1 MFGLVDCNNF
11 YASCERVFRPWLNG
25 VPIVVLSN
33 NDGCVIARSNEAK
46 AMGIRMGVPFFQVKH
61 LMYEGKIKVFSSNYA
76 LYGDMSRRVMNVIRS
91 RVPRIEVYS
100 IDECFVD
107 FAGIAN
113 PYSLGLDVV
122 RQVKQWTGIP
132 VSMGIAPTKTL
143 AKMAS
148 KFAKKYK
155 GYKGCCIIDTDQKRL
170 KALSLFPIGD
180 VWGVGRRIGQRL
192 LAAGVNTA
200 LDFTKW
206 TEQAVKK
213 NLGING
219 LRTWQELRGLPSVHI
234 EHSEAKQTI
243 TTSRSFKDS
252 IGDFHTMQAMV
263 ADFASHCSRKLR
275 AQHSE
280 CRVITV
286 FLHTNSFRE
295 DEPQRYGVRHA
306 VMSVPTSD
314 VREIVHAADEALKA
328 AWLEGYTYKQ
338 AGVTVSGISN
348 GGIQTDMYD
357 HVDRLKQQR
366 LLRAVDAVKSR
377 FGDRMLRVPIQGDC
391 SNEINRHFRSR
402 NYTTNLQDI
411 LVVKT

>member
-46 AMGIRMGVPFFQVKH
+46 ALGIKMGVPFYQVKH
-61 LMYEGKIKVFSSNYA
+61 LKDAGKVEVFSSNFA

-91 RVPRIEVYS
+91 RVPRVEVYS

-107 FAGIAN
+107 FAGIAR
-113 PYSLGLDVV
+113 PYTLGLDVV

-132 VSMGIAPTKTL
+132 VSMGIAPTMTL

-155 GYKGCCIIDTDQKRL
+155 GYKGCCLMDTDEKRL
-170 KALSLFPIGD
+170 KALSLFPISE
-180 VWGVGRRIGQRL
+180 VWGVGRRIGRRL
-192 LAAGVNTA
+192 EAAGVKTA
-200 LDFTKW
+200 LDFAQW
-206 TEQAVKK
+206 SEPAVKK
-213 NLGING
+213 NFGISG
-219 LRTWQELRGLPSVHI
+219 LRTWQELRGVAALKI
-234 EHSEAKQTI
+234 EHAEAKQTI

-252 IGDFHTMQAMV
+252 IGDKQTMQAMV
-263 ADFASHCSRKLR
+263 ADFASHCARKLR
-275 AQHSE
+275 AQNSE

-286 FLHTNSFRE
+286 FIHTNSFRD

-306 VMSVPTSD
+306 VMKVPTSD
-314 VREIVHAADEALKA
+314 VREIVNAAEQALDA
-328 AWLEGYTYKQ
+328 AWLDGYTYKQ
-338 AGVTVSGISN
+338 AGVTVSGISS
-348 GGIQTDMYD
+348 GGVQTDMFD
-357 HVDRLKQQR
+357 SVDRVKQQR
-366 LLRAVDAVKSR
+366 LLKAVDAVKSR
-377 FGDRMLRVPIQGDC
+377 FGDRILRVPIQGDC

-402 NYTTNLQDI
+402 NYTTNLDDI
-411 LVVKT
+411 LIVKT